1 MTDDSKDARIA
12 IMQAEIERLRDLVAR
27 LEAEAAIARGSL
39 ALPPQPDEPAV
50 ITHDVPPNAPR

>member
-1 MTDDSKDARIA
+1 MTDTSDDARIA

-39 ALPPQPDEPAV
+39 ALPPQPDEPGT

>member
-1 MTDDSKDARIA
+1 MTDSTDARLN

-27 LEAEAAIARGSL
+27 LEAEAAITRGSL
-39 ALPPQPDEPAV
+39 ALPPQPDEPGT